1 MIRTCDGTD
10 PNLAGEDGEPCACG
24 MTFDDVRRRVVWPHE
39 PVNAAADLAPH
50 ELAIRRALE
59 LAIASTADRE
69 IAAPYTAALAILDD
83 LKGPARTSLVT
94 VSLEDLQS
102 VIVTRSG
109 WEDARSRLA
118 AAAGVPPSVVDAIVA
133 AERAR
138 RDAEPAPVCRPVPEF
153 PGEALG
159 ALSEGGAS

>member
-50 ELAIRRALE
+50 EPAIRRALE
-59 LAIASTADRE
+59 FALANAGTDE
-69 IAAPYTAALAILDD
+69 HAAPYAAALAILDD

-94 VSLEDLQS
+94 VRRDDLGE
-102 VIVTRSG
+102 VLRMACNGPEAIPVTPE
-109 WEDARSRLA
+109 EDAVFARLSA
-118 AAAGVPPSVVDAIVA
+118 AAAGVQ
-133 AERAR
+133 
-138 RDAEPAPVCRPVPEF
+138 
-153 PGEALG
+153 
-159 ALSEGGAS
+159 